1 VSASSRSRR
10 LSTATAISGL
20 VAAPLA
26 VVGLAAP
33 ASAADPVDITILGTN
48 DFHGRLLPD
57 RGIPGAAK
65 YAGAVEALRA
75 QNPNTVF
82 AAAGDLIGATT
93 FESFI
98 AQDKPTIDV
107 LNEMELDVSA
117 VGNHELDQGYEDL
130 TQRVMQPETEA
141 NPNGGA
147 EWEYVAANL
156 DEPGTADLIP
166 PSYTQDVAGVTV
178 GFVGAVTEHLSE
190 LVSPA
195 GIQGVTVQDIV
206 AATNAEADSLK
217 AAGADVVVMLVH
229 EGAPSTDC
237 AAMDDDAASD
247 FGSIVTGVNANV
259 DAIISGH
266 THLPYSCEMPAPG
279 GQSRWVVSAGQ
290 YGSHLNKLDF
300 QVDPANGEI
309 ASVASELID
318 VNAGSYTADPEV
330 TAIVEAAK
338 AAAEGPGAEELG
350 QIAHPFQR
358 AKKVDGA
365 ENRGAESTLGNLVAE
380 VQRWATSE
388 ETFGGA
394 QIAFMNP
401 GGLRADMAGNA
412 AEGYPAPLT
421 YRQAANVQPFANTL
435 VNMRLTGEQIRRVL
449 EEQWQPAGAS
459 RPFLRLG
466 TSEGFEYTYD
476 PDAAAGSRVQ
486 DMWLN
491 GEPIADEQSYSV
503 TANSFLAAGGDS
515 FTTFAEGTARRDT
528 GQTDL
533 QAMVAYMA
541 QHGEADPVEST
552 WDQQA
557 VGLDWITDD
566 VVRPGDTR
574 IAFDLSSLSFTAP
587 GDLQDTRVVVR
598 LGDLVLGRFAV
609 DNTLVPLTDPLSA
622 FDETGAA
629 SVDVNVPP
637 RFKGQE
643 AELQVIGNNTGTTI
657 VVPVRVTR
665 R

>member
-1 VSASSRSRR
+1 
-10 LSTATAISGL
+10 
-20 VAAPLA
+20 

-166 PSYTQDVAGVTV
+166 PSWTKEVGGVTV
-178 GFVGAVTEHLSE
+178 GFVGAVTEDLPS
-190 LVSPA
+190 LVSPG
-195 GIQGVTVQDIV
+195 GIEGVTVQDIV
-206 AATNAEADSLK
+206 TSTNQAADDLK
-217 AAGADVVVMLVH
+217 SSGADIVVMLVH
-229 EGAPSTDC
+229 EGASTSVCEDIVGSSPTS
-237 AAMDDDAASD
+237 A
-247 FGSIVTGVNANV
+247 FGEIVHQVNGNV
-259 DAIISGH
+259 DAIVSGH
-266 THLPYSCEMPAPG
+266 THLPYSCEVPAPG

-300 QVDPANGEI
+300 EVDPANGEI
-309 ASVASELID
+309 ASVEAELID
-318 VNAGSYTADPEV
+318 VNAGTYTADPEV

-350 QIAHPFQR
+350 QVDAALGR
-358 AKKVDGA
+358 AQWLKPAEGA
-365 ENRGAESTLGNLVAE
+365 EPVRTDNRGGESTLGNMVAE
-380 VQRWATSE
+380 VQRWATRSQE
-388 ETFGGA
+388 RGGA
-394 QIAFMNP
+394 QIALMNP
-401 GGLRADMAGNA
+401 GGLRTDILDTDGDGFP
-412 AEGYPAPLT
+412 ETVT
-421 YRQAANVQPFANTL
+421 YRESANVQPFANTL
-435 VNMRLTGEQIRRVL
+435 VNMRLTGRQIRKVL
-449 EEQWQPAGAS
+449 EEQWQPAGSS
-459 RPFLRLG
+459 RPFLKLG
-466 TSEGFEYTYD
+466 TSRGFEYTYN
-476 PDAAAGSRVQ
+476 PNGEQGARIGT
-486 DMWLN
+486 MWLR
-491 GEPIADEQSYSV
+491 GKPVRARETYSV
-503 TANSFLAAGGDS
+503 TVNSFLSTGGDNF
-515 FTTFAEGTARRDT
+515 FTLAKGTDVRDT

-533 QAMVAYMA
+533 QAMVDYMA
-541 QHGEADPVEST
+541 AKASSSPLRVRYDQHS
-552 WDQQA
+552 
-557 VGLDWITDD
+557 VGVNGRTVKTVKRGGKL
-566 VVRPGDTR
+566 RLK
-574 IAFDLSSLSFTAP
+574 LSSLAMTY
-587 GDLQDTRVVVR
+587 LTDTRDRVVLVR
-598 LGDLVLGRFAV
+598 LGKRTVGKSRV
-609 DNTLVPLTDPLSA
+609 DNSLQLAGSSA
-622 FDETGAA
+622 AEGGFDEAGTATVVVAIPSRVKPGRHY
-629 SVDVNVPP
+629 VKVV
-637 RFKGQE
+637 
-643 AELQVIGNNTGTTI
+643 GNNTGTNI
-657 VVPVRVTR
+657 KVPVRITR